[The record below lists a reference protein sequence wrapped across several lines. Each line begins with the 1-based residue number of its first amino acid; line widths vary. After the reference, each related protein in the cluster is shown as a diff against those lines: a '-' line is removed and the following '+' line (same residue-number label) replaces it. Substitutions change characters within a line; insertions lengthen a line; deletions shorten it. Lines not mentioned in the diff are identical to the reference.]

1 MKTSD
6 IKNKI
11 LEGSKIAIKK
21 LVDRKR
27 RENSYL
33 IVSDQ
38 GKVVK
43 IQATDIKLWRT
54 TTTNIFC
61 PVTVFAAN
69 LIYIG

>member
-6 IKNKI
+6 IKNKS

-43 IQATDIKLWRT
+43 IQATDIKL
-54 TTTNIFC
+54 
-61 PVTVFAAN
+61 
-69 LIYIG
+69 

>member
-1 MKTSD
+1 MKTTD

-33 IVSDQ
+33 IVSEK

-43 IQATDIKLWRT
+43 IQATDIKL
-54 TTTNIFC
+54 
-61 PVTVFAAN
+61 
-69 LIYIG
+69 

>member
-6 IKNKI
+6 IKDKI

-33 IVSDQ
+33 IVSDH

-43 IQATDIKLWRT
+43 IQATDIKL
-54 TTTNIFC
+54 
-61 PVTVFAAN
+61 
-69 LIYIG
+69 

>member
-11 LEGSKIAIKK
+11 LEGSKLAIKK

-43 IQATDIKLWRT
+43 IQATDIKL
-54 TTTNIFC
+54 
-61 PVTVFAAN
+61 
-69 LIYIG
+69 